1 MNVLLLAPMLV
12 KMYVV
17 FAVILYPLPTVIV
30 ELPTAIVELPTAI
43 VELLGAGS
51 LPAEFFNNG
60 QKWYSI
66 LAHETDL
73 HGTLPPGMRLLEY
86 QLRNCIRCVL

>member
-1 MNVLLLAPMLV
+1 M
-12 KMYVV
+12 
-17 FAVILYPLPTVIV
+17 FAVILYPLPTVTVELPTVTV

-66 LAHETDL
+66 LAHETNL
-73 HGTLPPGMRLLEY
+73 HGTLPPGMRLPEFNFATASDVFFESFL
-86 QLRNCIRCVL
+86 